1 MQINATTSRQL
12 KFHSVVKFSTLRHSS
27 NYVKRN
33 VARFEAIAA
42 QIRLPREDRRH
53 LKSECFIFET
63 ATSIARPLVHARAL
77 FSLSLSVFFPSP
89 RARRYEIVRLFFVLV
104 ARDRGQ
110 LSNEER
116 RTQIRKEKQM
126 LSVNVCVNFDGK

>member
-53 LKSECFIFET
+53 LKSECFNLRDGNVDC
-63 ATSIARPLVHARAL
+63 TSSGARASSV
-77 FSLSLSVFFPSP
+77 FSLSLG
-89 RARRYEIVRLFFVLV
+89 L
-104 ARDRGQ
+104 
-110 LSNEER
+110 LSF
-116 RTQIRKEKQM
+116 TSCPQIRNCTALFCARCSRSRTAEQR
-126 LSVNVCVNFDGK
+126 GKKNADQKGETDAKCKRLR